1 MVLNFSKKDNNDIE
15 VNVLDAAVQKPFSYT
30 QIIKAY
36 LNNEDVTTQF
46 SERITEDEKAQINSL
61 IAAIKQTIESAS

>member
-1 MVLNFSKKDNNDIE
+1 MVLNFSKTDNNDIE

-30 QIIKAY
+30 QMIKAY
-36 LNNEDVTTQF
+36 LNNDDVTTQF

-61 IAAIKQTIESAS
+61 IDAIKQTVESAS